1 MNKYNE
7 LGKTVANY
15 ESLSPVSF
23 LRRSATVYPQKT
35 AVIDDDMTLTY
46 QQLLERST
54 RLASALANAGIGH
67 DDTVA
72 MLCPN
77 SHEMLEAH
85 YGVPMAG
92 AVLNTLNI
100 RLDAAT
106 LGFILNHGEARVLL
120 Y

>member
-15 ESLSPVSF
+15 ATLSPVSF
-23 LRRSATVYPQKT
+23 LRRSATVYPEKT
-35 AVIDDDMTLTY
+35 AVIDDDMTLSY
-46 QQLLERST
+46 RQLLERST

-106 LGFILNHGEARVLL
+106 LGFILNTAKPGC
-120 Y
+120 